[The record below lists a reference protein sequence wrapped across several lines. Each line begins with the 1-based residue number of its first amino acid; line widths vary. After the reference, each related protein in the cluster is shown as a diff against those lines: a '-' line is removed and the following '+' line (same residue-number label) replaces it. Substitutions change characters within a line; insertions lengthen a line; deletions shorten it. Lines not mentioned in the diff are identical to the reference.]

1 MAARPLAVLVLM
13 VTLASAPAAEAARN
27 GPVAWAHLG
36 SHGPVIVESDS
47 AGGALREL
55 LGPGVHAGA
64 GVFSPTGDRYA
75 YQGVGRD
82 LLDRVF
88 VAHLLG
94 SGAGTQEELLTDS
107 RHRGFRIS
115 DWSPD
120 ATRVLYYYEDDFG
133 REDVTPEHRLGF
145 VRTDVPGGA
154 SIPILLPRVFAPFAG
169 GSFFPDSRTIAIAA
183 TTQLLGTTGP
193 GLLLRAS
200 SDDAR
205 EVTPIPTDLKLDGI
219 EGIPHDPAVSPDG
232 TKIAYSLDLTPHF
245 RGAADDLASLVVINA
260 DGSDRHVLTR
270 GHRDTRPQW
279 SPDGRML
286 TFQRQTRLTRDCGPT
301 SSCYFEYEA
310 FVIGADGRGEANFSN
325 DPPYNFAPDWRPAR
339 PHAVA
344 ESVPL
349 VTVLTSGASLP
360 LAPGKPVSLQIVC
373 PKGPSACAGVATL
386 LSGKHVVV
394 KKRFRVRAGRS
405 RVLRA
410 RVKGRR
416 LKTRRPVA
424 LRLVTKAKHHRVT
437 TKRLTLKRQS
447 ALSFG
452 CPATGRAGAP
462 LLFRGRLRAPGKSRA
477 RTLLAHLE
485 NAATGVAVEQA
496 LRTAA
501 NGTFALTTAAPTD
514 GPWSVT
520 LAWTGDRTALGRAA
534 GCRFVVRGPPVV
546 QIDRPAEGASVVAD
560 TDLPLEGAAG
570 DTIDGKLG
578 GTALAWTVDGAPA
591 GSGGALTTRIHALG
605 HHIVTLSATNGA
617 GISASQS
624 VGIDVVRPVTA
635 PTVAITA
642 PKDGADLPKG
652 ETGFTASASDPYD
665 GPLSGASVTW
675 RDRYTPDAGPP
686 RDEALGSGEHVTKT
700 LYAGKGGTVH
710 TITAT
715 ATNSGGSATSASI
728 TVTAH

>member
-1 MAARPLAVLVLM
+1 MAARPLAVLVLLL
-13 VTLASAPAAEAARN
+13 TLASAPAAEAARN
-27 GPVAWAHLG
+27 GPIAWAHLG

-82 LLDRVF
+82 VVDRVF

-133 REDVTPEHRLGF
+133 REDIAPEHRLSF

-154 SIPILLPRVFAPFAG
+154 SIPILLPRLFAPFAG

-219 EGIPHDPAVSPDG
+219 DGVPHDPAVSPDG
-232 TKIAYSLDLTPHF
+232 TKIAYSLDLTPPF

-260 DGSDRHVLTR
+260 DGSGRHVLTR

-301 SSCYFEYEA
+301 GSCYFEYEV

-339 PHAVA
+339 PHAA
-344 ESVPL
+344 AASIPL

-360 LAPGKPVSLQIVC
+360 LAPGKPLPLQVVC
-373 PKGPSACAGVATL
+373 PKGPSACVGVATL
-386 LSGKHVVV
+386 LAGKHVVV

-410 RVKGRR
+410 RVKGKR
-416 LKTRRPVA
+416 LKTRKRVM
-424 LRLVTKAKHHRVT
+424 LRLVTRARHRRVKT
-437 TKRLTLKRQS
+437 QRVALKRRS
-447 ALSFG
+447 ELSLV

-462 LLFRGRLRAPGKSRA
+462 LLFRGRLRVPGKRKARA
-477 RTLLAHLE
+477 LLAHLE
-485 NAATGVAVEQA
+485 SAATGLVLDQSVKAAPNGSFAVSGA
-496 LRTAA
+496 L
-501 NGTFALTTAAPTD
+501 PTD

-520 LAWTGDRTALGRAA
+520 LAWQGDASAFGRAA
-534 GCRFVVRGPPVV
+534 GCRVVLRGPPVV
-546 QIDRPAEGASVVAD
+546 EIARPAEGATVVAD
-560 TDLPLEGAAG
+560 TDLALEGAGG

-578 GTALAWTVDGAPA
+578 ALTWTIDGRPA
-591 GSGGALTTRIHALG
+591 GSGGSLTTRIHALG
-605 HHIVTLSATNGA
+605 HHVVTLTATNGA

-624 VGIDVVRPVTA
+624 VGIEVVRPATE
-635 PTVAITA
+635 PTIAISA

-652 ETGFTASASDPYD
+652 PTDFTASASDPYD

-675 RDRYTPDAGPP
+675 RDRYTPDGGSP
-686 RDEALGSGEHVTKT
+686 RDDELGSGEHVTAT
-700 LYAGKGGTVH
+700 LYAGKDGTPH

-715 ATNSGGSATSASI
+715 ATNSGGSATSANV